1 MSKLLQTLTLASIT
15 CFAFNSA
22 IIAQDKPQE
31 KSGDKL
37 GEYDEI
43 VIKRNNNKD
52 GKVTIEIKDGNVL
65 VDGEKMDAYKDG
77 DISVYRRR
85 IRPVN
90 GNTFNFGMPRNGG
103 IQLFDD
109 GDDGPGEGAMTIK
122 PGKAVLGVYTEKKE
136 AAGATVRE
144 VVKDSPAEKAGLK
157 AGDVI
162 TRVDADKISEPQ
174 DLFEKIGAHDPGDK
188 VTITYLRDKK
198 EGTAT
203 VTLDERKG
211 EGTLELFPGD
221 GNSPF
226 RRAPRGGF
234 NFREDGPGFNRDRFH
249 EFRDNNDDVKLG
261 LSVQDTEDGK
271 GAVVLSVKPGSAAE
285 KAGFKANDIITELD
299 GDAVTSTRDVTNA
312 YRSAYRDNQTKGGT
326 TAKVKRGGQEKT
338 LEIKFPKKLNKAD
351 L

>member
-15 CFAFNSA
+15 CFAFSSST
-22 IIAQDKPQE
+22 IAQDK
-31 KSGDKL
+31 KSDKL

-43 VIKRNNNKD
+43 VIKRNSNKD
-52 GKVTIEIKDGNVL
+52 GKVTIEIKDGTVL

-85 IRPVN
+85 IRPVD
-90 GNTFNFGMPRNGG
+90 GNNFNFAMPHGGLQFFNDDDDDSEDSTEGM
-103 IQLFDD
+103 I
-109 GDDGPGEGAMTIK
+109 IK

-144 VVKDSPAEKAGLK
+144 VAKDSPAEKAGIK

-162 TRVDADKISEPQ
+162 TRVDADKINEPQ

-198 EGTAT
+198 ENTAT

-211 EGTLELFPGD
+211 AGTLELFPRGGD
-221 GNSPF
+221 RGF
-226 RRAPRGGF
+226 RRAPRGEFNFGDDFRGPNRFRGF
-234 NFREDGPGFNRDRFH
+234 NE
-249 EFRDNNDDVKLG
+249 DNNEAKLG
-261 LSVQDTEDGK
+261 LSVQDTEDGN
-271 GAVVLSVKPGSAAE
+271 GAVVLSVAPGSAAE
-285 KAGFKANDIITELD
+285 KAGFKANDIITQMA
-299 GDAVTSTRDVTNA
+299 GDDVNSTRDVANA
-312 YRSAYRDNQTKGGT
+312 YRSNKEKGT
-326 TAKVKRGGQEKT
+326 ITAQVKRNGQQKT
-338 LEIKFPKKLNKAD
+338 LEVKVPKKLHKAD

>member
-15 CFAFNSA
+15 CFAFSSA
-22 IIAQDKPQE
+22 TIAQD

-43 VIKRNNNKD
+43 VIKRNTNKD

-85 IRPVN
+85 IRPVD
-90 GNTFNFGMPRNGG
+90 GNTFNFAMPPGGGG
-103 IQLFDD
+103 IQLFNEDD
-109 GDDGPGEGAMTIK
+109 EAGDDAMAIK
-122 PGKAVLGVYTEKKE
+122 PGKAVLGVFTEKKE
-136 AAGATVRE
+136 AVGVTVKE
-144 VVKDSPAEKAGLK
+144 VAKGTPAEKAGLL

-162 TRVDADKISEPQ
+162 TKVDADKVDEPK

-188 VTITYLRDKK
+188 VTITYFRDKK
-198 EGTAT
+198 ENTAT

-211 EGTLELFPGD
+211 EGTLELFPRNDRNFRRIPRGSFNFGD
-221 GNSPF
+221 GTPG
-226 RRAPRGGF
+226 PGF
-234 NFREDGPGFNRDRFH
+234 SGPGFNRDFRGFH
-249 EFRDNNDDVKLG
+249 ENNEVKLG

-271 GAVVLSVKPGSAAE
+271 GAVVLSVAPGSAAE
-285 KAGFKANDIITELD
+285 KAGFRTNDI
-299 GDAVTSTRDVTNA
+299 VTDIAGSEISSTRDVANA
-312 YRSAYRDNQTKGGT
+312 YRANKEKGSFS
-326 TAKVKRGGQEKT
+326 AKVKRNGQSKT
-338 LEIKFPKKLNKAD
+338 LEVKVPKKLNKVD

>member
-15 CFAFNSA
+15 CFAFSSA
-22 IIAQDKPQE
+22 SIAQD

-43 VIKRNNNKD
+43 VIKRNTTKD

-85 IRPVN
+85 IRPVD
-90 GNTFNFGMPRNGG
+90 GNTFNFTMPPNGGG
-103 IQLFDD
+103 IQLFNDNDD
-109 GDDGPGEGAMTIK
+109 DDAGDDAMAIK
-122 PGKAVLGVYTEKKE
+122 PGKAVLGVFTEKKE
-136 AAGATVRE
+136 AIGVTVKE
-144 VVKDSPAEKAGLK
+144 VAKGTPAEKAGLL

-162 TRVDADKISEPQ
+162 TKVDADKIDEPK

-188 VTITYLRDKK
+188 VTITYSRDKK
-198 EGTAT
+198 EKTTT

-211 EGTLELFPGD
+211 EGTLELFPRND
-221 GNSPF
+221 RNF
-226 RRAPRGGF
+226 RRAPRGSF
-234 NFREDGPGFNRDRFH
+234 NFGEGAPGPGFPGPGFNRDFRGFH
-249 EFRDNNDDVKLG
+249 ENNDVKLG

-271 GAVVLSVKPGSAAE
+271 GAIVLSVAPGSAAE
-285 KAGFKANDIITELD
+285 KAGFKANDIVTDIAGTE
-299 GDAVTSTRDVTNA
+299 VNSTRDVANA
-312 YRSAYRDNQTKGGT
+312 YHANKEKVSFS
-326 TAKVKRGGQEKT
+326 AKVKRNGQQKT
-338 LEIKFPKKLNKAD
+338 LEVKVPKKLNKVD

>member
-15 CFAFNSA
+15 CFAFSSA
-22 IIAQDKPQE
+22 TIAQDKQDK
-31 KSGDKL
+31 KSDKL

-43 VIKRNNNKD
+43 VIKRNSNKD

-85 IRPVN
+85 IRPVD
-90 GNTFNFGMPRNGG
+90 GNNFNFAPRGG
-103 IQLFDD
+103 IQFFNDD
-109 GDDGPGEGAMTIK
+109 DNDDSAGAMNIK
-122 PGKAVLGVYTEKKE
+122 PGKAVLGVFTEKKE

-144 VVKDSPAEKAGLK
+144 VAKESPAEKAGIK

-198 EGTAT
+198 ENTAT
-203 VTLDERKG
+203 VTLDERKDA
-211 EGTLELFPGD
+211 GTLELFPRG
-221 GNSPF
+221 GGQGF
-226 RRAPRGGF
+226 HRAPRGGF
-234 NFREDGPGFNRDRFH
+234 NFGDNFPGFGGPDRF
-249 EFRDNNDDVKLG
+249 RDYENNDAKLG
-261 LSVQDTEDGK
+261 LSVQDTEDGN
-271 GAVVLSVKPGSAAE
+271 GAEVLSVTPGSAAE
-285 KAGFKANDIITELD
+285 KAGFKAKDIITQLA
-299 GDAVTSTRDVTNA
+299 GDDVNSTRDVANV
-312 YRSAYRDNQTKGGT
+312 YRSNKDKSTI
-326 TAKVKRGGQEKT
+326 TAQVKRAGQQKT
-338 LEIKFPKKLNKAD
+338 LEIKVPKKLHKAD